1 MALCFK
7 STVPAVA
14 RTAAQPAPT
23 HWLCIAPRQPDG
35 APQGPACQPI
45 QCAQERGVCVHAC
58 TCIVYKCVYI
68 RAYLCRKK
76 KNRQVSNGRIV
87 FEQPQAASVPRHRQS
102 PCRTGNKSAATV
114 LGRPRSPHTDID
126 PVVLRSYS
134 EAEKSMANIC
144 TV

>member
-14 RTAAQPAPT
+14 RKAAQPAPT
-23 HWLCIAPRQPDG
+23 HWLCIAPRPPDG

-45 QCAQERGVCVHAC
+45 QCAQERGVCVYAC
-58 TCIVYKCVYI
+58 TCMVYKCVCI
-68 RAYLCRKK
+68 RAYLSEKE
-76 KNRQVSNGRIV
+76 QASNGRHV
-87 FEQPQAASVPRHRQS
+87 FEQPQAASIPRHRQS

-126 PVVLRSYS
+126 PVILRSYA
-134 EAEKSMANIC
+134 EAEKSMANIY